1 MMQRGTKGITG
12 TSRIRN
18 SFVTSLGDGEV
29 EVDVDVGGVEVDVD
43 IEVEVDV
50 GEVEV
55 GVGGWAAVLPR
66 VQLGASLPSLPSIPS
81 LLEPGQDMGSSR
93 QEGERGQQSTWPHK
107 PACLFCHSPAQAV
120 HCIAAYAAA
129 YIFYLLSTL
138 SVCGLFQTGQW
149 PQDQEQHP
157 LDKTRT

>member
-1 MMQRGTKGITG
+1 MVKLKLM
-12 TSRIRN
+12 
-18 SFVTSLGDGEV
+18 LMA
-29 EVDVDVGGVEVDVD
+29 GGSKLMLILKLMLVKLKLVL
-43 IEVEVDV
+43 
-50 GEVEV
+50 
-55 GVGGWAAVLPR
+55 GGWAAVLPR
-66 VQLGASLPSLPSIPS
+66 VQLAASLPSLPSIPS

-120 HCIAAYAAA
+120 HCIVAYAAA

-149 PQDQEQHP
+149 PLDQEQPPLGHP
-157 LDKTRT
+157 D

>member
-1 MMQRGTKGITG
+1 MQRGTKGITG
-12 TSRIRN
+12 TSRICN
-18 SFVTSLGDGEV
+18 LGDGEV

-50 GEVEV
+50 GDVEV
-55 GVGGWAAVLPR
+55 GVGGLGCSVATGSAGR
-66 VQLGASLPSLPSIPS
+66 QLAFLAQHSKSAGAW
-81 LLEPGQDMGSSR
+81 PGYGQQQAG
-93 QEGERGQQSTWPHK
+93 GRGQQSTWPHK

-120 HCIAAYAAA
+120 HCIVAYAAA

-149 PQDQEQHP
+149 PQDQEQPP
-157 LDKTRT
+157 LGHHD